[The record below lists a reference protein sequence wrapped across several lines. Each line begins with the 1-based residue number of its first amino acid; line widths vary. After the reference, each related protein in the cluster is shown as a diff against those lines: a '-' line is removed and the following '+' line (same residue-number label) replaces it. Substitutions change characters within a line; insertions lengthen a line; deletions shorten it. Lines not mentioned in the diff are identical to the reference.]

1 MLIAGLGM
9 GALASQLG
17 SVTVSAVP
25 DEQSAEVGGVQNT
38 LVYLGASLGTA
49 LAGAVL
55 VSALTASFFS
65 GVDANPAVPDDL
77 SSAAKVEL
85 ASGVPFM
92 SDDAMRSA
100 LVEAQVD
107 TAAVDAIVAANED
120 ARLAG
125 PRSPCWRWWPSWPCS
140 SRTVCPPGN
149 PGRRPPPPRTPDPL
163 APVAFLADRDPRDRS
178 N

>member
-1 MLIAGLGM
+1 M

-25 DEQSAEVGGVQNT
+25 DEQEVAGPEHSSSTSGV
-38 LVYLGASLGTA
+38 LGP

-125 PRSPCWRWWPSWPCS
+125 LRSALALLAVVAVLAVFLTNGLPTRQPGPSA
-140 SRTVCPPGN
+140 TA
-149 PGRRPPPPRTPDPL
+149 TEDP
-163 APVAFLADRDPRDRS
+163 
-178 N
+178 

>member
-1 MLIAGLGM
+1 M
-9 GALASQLG
+9 
-17 SVTVSAVP
+17 SAVP

-125 PRSPCWRWWPSWPCS
+125 LRSALALLAVVAVLAVFLTNGLPTRQ
-140 SRTVCPPGN
+140 PG
-149 PGRRPPPPRTPDPL
+149 TSATATEDP
-163 APVAFLADRDPRDRS
+163 
-178 N
+178 